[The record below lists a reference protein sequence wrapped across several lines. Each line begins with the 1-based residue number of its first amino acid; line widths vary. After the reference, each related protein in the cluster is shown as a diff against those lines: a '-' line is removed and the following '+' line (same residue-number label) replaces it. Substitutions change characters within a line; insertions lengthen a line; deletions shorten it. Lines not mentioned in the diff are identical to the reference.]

1 MRIINLIEN
10 TEGAN
15 GCAFAHGL
23 SFYIETASHKALVD
37 LGPSEETLA
46 NASKLG
52 IELSNVDTVIL
63 SHGHYDHS
71 GGIMSFSKINDSAK
85 IYMQKTAVEDR
96 ASTRRDINHFHGNIF
111 GEKNS
116 VFFTIFGIWGRTL
129 RGRGKKQRKQH

>member
-52 IELSNVDTVIL
+52 YKYGLLKLPE
-63 SHGHYDHS
+63 GW
-71 GGIMSFSKINDSAK
+71 
-85 IYMQKTAVEDR
+85 R
-96 ASTRRDINHFHGNIF
+96 
-111 GEKNS
+111 
-116 VFFTIFGIWGRTL
+116 TI
-129 RGRGKKQRKQH
+129 